1 MPRKYCI
8 SRMENSPTEQDKK
21 NVIRKP
27 APVNREIIRT
37 TDSGQRIANFS
48 LWLSWRELTGRKA
61 VFLINV
67 ILVSLLVALPVSL
80 DLMGKAKKSS
90 VENRIDYIGPSLIMV
105 PKGLNSSDLVTANF
119 KGQDY
124 PGTLF
129 DNIKQQF
136 SSYLRNAEPRLT
148 EKLTVDNRKMP
159 VAGIEFSTVYSYPF
173 SQYSIKDNQVLL
185 GNVASEKLGKNMND
199 TIRINSG
206 IYTVAGI
213 IPTTGGIEDT
223 SIFIQLSVLQNITGN
238 TGRINEIRLFPG
250 SLSSYEQLKLL
261 LKDFN
266 NRLNIVDAYRG
277 DTAEKEVDSTLGSY
291 QKALYTI
298 AFILISF
305 CILISTYINL
315 DSRKSEISTVYT
327 LGTSQSIILKIL
339 TFRTVWITLLGS
351 VAGQIIALIV
361 TVMQADQVPLRFI
374 WSAGPFI
381 EVIIG
386 TVLLGMFITVPF
398 AFYSVY
404 KRDIISH
411 L

>member
-1 MPRKYCI
+1 MPRKCFTSI
-8 SRMENSPTEQDKK
+8 MVNSQTEPTT
-21 NVIRKP
+21 NNSHP
-27 APVNREIIRT
+27 LSASFT
-37 TDSGQRIANFS
+37 

-61 VFLINV
+61 VFFINV

-90 VENRIDYIGPSLIMV
+90 VDNRIDYIGPSLIIV
-105 PKGLNSSDLVTANF
+105 PKGMDSSDLVTARF
-119 KGQDY
+119 KEQNY
-124 PGTLF
+124 SFTLF
-129 DNIKQQF
+129 DSINRQF

-148 EKLTVDNRKMP
+148 ERIKVENRKMP
-159 VAGIEFSTVYSYPF
+159 VTGIDFASVYSYPF
-173 SQYSIKDNQVLL
+173 SKYSIKDNQVLL
-185 GNVASEKLGKNMND
+185 GKVASEKLGKNMND
-199 TIRINSG
+199 KISINSG

-213 IPTTGGIEDT
+213 IPTTGGIEDA
-223 SIFIQLSVLQNITGN
+223 SMFLQLSVLQKITGN

-250 SLSSYEQLKLL
+250 SLSSYEQLKSL
-261 LKDFN
+261 LKDYN
-266 NRLNIVDAYRG
+266 SQLNTVDAYRG
-277 DTAEKEVDSTLGSY
+277 DTAEKEVDSTLGNY
-291 QKALYTI
+291 QNALYTI

-327 LGTSQSIILKIL
+327 LGTAQSIILKIL

-351 VAGQIIALIV
+351 IAGQIIALIV
-361 TVMQADQVPLRFI
+361 TIIQADQVPLRFI

-381 EVIIG
+381 EVVAG
-386 TVLLGMFITVPF
+386 TVLLGMLITVPF

-404 KRDIISH
+404 KKDLISH

>member
-1 MPRKYCI
+1 M
-8 SRMENSPTEQDKK
+8 T
-21 NVIRKP
+21 
-27 APVNREIIRT
+27 
-37 TDSGQRIANFS
+37 NFS

-67 ILVSLLVALPVSL
+67 ILVALLVALPVSL
-80 DLMGKAKKSS
+80 DLMGNAKKSS
-90 VENRIDYIGPSLIMV
+90 VENRIDYIGPSLILV
-105 PKGLNSSDLVTANF
+105 PKGLISSDLVTANF
-119 KGQDY
+119 NGQDY
-124 PGTLF
+124 SSTLF
-129 DNIKQQF
+129 DTIKQQF

-148 EKLTVDNRKMP
+148 EKLTVDNRMMP
-159 VAGIEFSTVYSYPF
+159 VAGIEFATVYSYPF
-173 SQYSIKDNQVLL
+173 SQYSIQDNQVLL
-185 GNVASEKLGKNMND
+185 GKVASEKLGKNMND

-206 IYTVAGI
+206 MFTVAGI
-213 IPTTGGIEDT
+213 IPTTGGIEDA
-223 SIFIQLSVLQNITGN
+223 SAFLQLSVLQNITGN
-238 TGRINEIRLFPG
+238 AGRINEIRLFPG
-250 SLSSYEQLKLL
+250 SLSSYEQLKSL
-261 LKDFN
+261 LKDYN
-266 NRLNIVDAYRG
+266 NRFNIIDAYRG

-327 LGTSQSIILKIL
+327 LGTAQSIILKIL

-351 VAGQIIALIV
+351 VAGQVIALIV
-361 TVMQADQVPLRFI
+361 TVMQADQVPFRFI

-386 TVLLGMFITVPF
+386 TVLLGMLITVPF